1 MKYSLHN
8 THVIITGASDG
19 IGRALTEKLIN
30 DYDCLVL
37 GIARS
42 ADKLEALKSALGN
55 RADNFSYIVA
65 DVTDENFWN
74 EFALSCEQSDV
85 SFDMLINN
93 AGIMPPIAT
102 VSKTSVDVFDKILD
116 VNYRAV
122 YRSTHALL
130 PMLRKSKKGAI
141 VNVASSAALCPLAGT
156 AAYSASKAATLAFT
170 EALSAEETKLFVTC
184 ACPGFTKT
192 SLFRE
197 TNGFF
202 DHKLISFLS
211 STVDKMSDKI
221 IRGIQKGKKRMVL
234 GKDAKLMRA
243 FHKVSPTLAAPAIR
257 SVMKSAGMDIFGD
270 LWD

>member
-1 MKYSLHN
+1 MKYSLQN

-19 IGRALTEKLIN
+19 IGRALTEKLIV

-42 ADKLEALKSALGN
+42 ADKLENLKSSLGDK
-55 RADNFSYIVA
+55 AENFSYIVA
-65 DVTDENFWN
+65 DVTDENFWMQ
-74 EFALSCEQSDV
+74 FASSCEENDV
-85 SFDMLINN
+85 NFDMLINN

-102 VSKTSVDVFDKILD
+102 VSKTSCEVFDKILA

-122 YRSTHALL
+122 YRATHAML
-130 PMLRKSKKGAI
+130 PLLRKSEKGAI
-141 VNVASSAALCPLAGT
+141 VNIASSAALCPLAGT

-170 EALSAEETKLFVTC
+170 EALSAEEQDLFVTC

-202 DHKLISFLS
+202 DHKLIAFLS
-211 STVDKMSDKI
+211 STVDNMSKKI
-221 IRGIQKGKKRMVL
+221 IRGIEKGKKRMVL

-257 SVMKSAGMDIFGD
+257 SVMKTAGMDIFGD